1 MVETILPIM
10 QMILSFGN
18 ICILVYA
25 LMKFLNRPHNTLE
38 ERVNAHDMEL
48 KEIKSSLLQGNDRF
62 REQDNTN
69 EVIIRST
76 LALVEF
82 EMQYCLVEHKEMS
95 EGLRQ
100 AKKDLNDYLARR

>member
-25 LMKFLNRPHNTLE
+25 LMKFLNKPHNTLE
-38 ERVNAHDMEL
+38 ERVNAHDLEL

-100 AKKDLNDYLARR
+100 AKKDLNDYLSRR